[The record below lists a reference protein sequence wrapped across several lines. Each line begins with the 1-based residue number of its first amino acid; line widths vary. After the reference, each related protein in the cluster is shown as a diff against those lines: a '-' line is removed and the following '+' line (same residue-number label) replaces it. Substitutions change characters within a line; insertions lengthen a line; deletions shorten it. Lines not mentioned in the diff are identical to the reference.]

1 MSWLTETLNKIS
13 KSYEGLNTSAM
24 QGAGSMGLQNIERTA
39 EKMNPEEAKEF
50 KQKAKANLVTGTM
63 LAPAVPLL
71 VNGFATAPVTT
82 ALELVGGTAAGIGA
96 TLATDKAIEKGSDGK
111 YTGFTDYITKKFPD
125 SNPYIVEQFHPAAWV
140 GGILGGAGTRNAF
153 MRTPRGKVLLA
164 NYELAKNISNT
175 KLSNS
180 YLDDAVL
187 SGKVGWG
194 PNQIIHYRHGSY
206 NPNLSKFEVHNTW
219 DVTNRNANPFK
230 WFGTEVSSPKNMMDD
245 RPYQYIGLTEIK
257 KPMTQLGEYN
267 IKGKNDTRNYLVAES
282 RQRGADA
289 YYLQGIADNKAKD
302 QNILIKFLDHN
313 GEPGGFGIKP
323 SKLTE
328 AERLGIPKGE
338 RNNYLIGSTADPSY
352 YSALGLGNNKYT
364 QALRDFHFNQT
375 IPNNTFNGQTFV
387 HSTNS
392 EFNTFNKSFF
402 GRTDDGYHGKGFYF
416 STTRPA
422 SKAHKQSGV
431 ITGPH
436 GEIPIMSY
444 GKNKMYVYLKGTPFE
459 VKTSTYNYFNQPD
472 ELGVALTKGT
482 IDKPVIA
489 EIITGNPN
497 NIKLSNAITYDDF
510 GNIIPLSK
518 RDNFNISDIRYK
530 QGGSIHIKE
539 KNKGKFTESAKR
551 AGKSVQEHA
560 RDVVKDPKAT
570 KLQKKRAWFALN
582 AKKFKHD

>member
-13 KSYEGLNTSAM
+13 KSYKGLNTSAM

-82 ALELVGGTAAGIGA
+82 ALELVGGTASGIGA
-96 TLATDKAIEKGSDGK
+96 TVAADKAIEKGSDDK

-153 MRTPRGKVLLA
+153 MRTPRGKVELV
-164 NYELAKNISNT
+164 NSELAKNISNT

-219 DVTNRNANPFK
+219 DVTNRNASPFK
-230 WFGTEVSSPKNMMDD
+230 WFGTEVRSPKNMMDD

-313 GEPGGFGIKP
+313 GEPGGFGIRP

-328 AERLGIPKGE
+328 AERLGIPKGD
-338 RNNYLIGSTADPSY
+338 RNNLSESQQEAKAYLND
-352 YSALGLGNNKYT
+352 K
-364 QALRDFHFNQT
+364 D
-375 IPNNTFNGQTFV
+375 
-387 HSTNS
+387 
-392 EFNTFNKSFF
+392 
-402 GRTDDGYHGKGFYF
+402 
-416 STTRPA
+416 
-422 SKAHKQSGV
+422 V
-431 ITGPH
+431 IIHPH
-436 GEIPIMSY
+436 
-444 GKNKMYVYLKGTPFE
+444 PFI
-459 VKTSTYNYFNQPD
+459 VRQ
-472 ELGVALTKGT
+472 
-482 IDKPVIA
+482 
-489 EIITGNPN
+489 
-497 NIKLSNAITYDDF
+497 
-510 GNIIPLSK
+510 
-518 RDNFNISDIRYK
+518 K
-530 QGGSIHIKE
+530 QGGPIHIKE
-539 KNKGKFTESAKR
+539 KNK
-551 AGKSVQEHA
+551 
-560 RDVVKDPKAT
+560 
-570 KLQKKRAWFALN
+570 
-582 AKKFKHD
+582 

>member
-1 MSWLTETLNKIS
+1 MSWLTETLNKIA
-13 KSYEGLNTSAM
+13 KSYKGLNTSAM
-24 QGAGSMGLQNIERTA
+24 QGAGSMGLQNIERAA

-63 LAPAVPLL
+63 LAPAVPFL
-71 VNGFATAPVTT
+71 VNGLVTAPVTT
-82 ALELVGGTAAGIGA
+82 ALELAGGTAAGIGA
-96 TLATDKAIEKGSDGK
+96 TLATDKAIEAGSNGK
-111 YTGFTDYITKKFPD
+111 YTGFTDYVTKKFPD
-125 SNPYIVEQFHPAAWV
+125 SNPYIVEQFHPAAWI
-140 GGILGGAGTRNAF
+140 GSLLGGWGTRNVF
-153 MRTPRGKVLLA
+153 IRTPRGRVELV
-164 NYELAKNISNT
+164 NSELAKNISNT
-175 KLSNS
+175 KLNNS
-180 YLDDAVL
+180 EFDKAVL

-219 DVTNRNANPFK
+219 DVTNRNASPFK

-302 QNILIKFLDHN
+302 QNVLIKFLDHN

-328 AERLGIPKGE
+328 AEKLGIPKGE
-338 RNNYLIGSTADPSY
+338 RNSYLIGSNADPSY
-352 YSALGLGNNKYT
+352 YSALGLNNNKYI
-364 QALRDFHFNQT
+364 QSLRDFHFKQT
-375 IPNNTFNGQTFV
+375 VPDNVFNDQTFV
-387 HSTNS
+387 HSTNTN
-392 EFNTFNKSFF
+392 FNVFDKKFF
-402 GRTDDGYHGKGFYF
+402 GSTDDGYHGKGFYF
-416 STTRPA
+416 STVRPA
-422 SKAHKQSGV
+422 SKLAKQSGV
-431 ITGPH
+431 ILGPH
-436 GEIPIMSY
+436 GEMPIMNY
-444 GKNKMYVYLKGTPFE
+444 GKNKMYVYLKGVPSE
-459 VKTSTYNYFNQPD
+459 AKTSTYNYFDQPD

-482 IDKPVIA
+482 ISKPIVA
-489 EIITGNPN
+489 EIITGNPS
-497 NIKLSNAITYDDF
+497 NIKSANAITYDDF

-518 RDNFNISDIRYK
+518 RDNFNIFDIRYK

-560 RDVVKDPKAT
+560 KDVVNNPKAT
-570 KLQKKRAWFALN
+570 KLQKKRAQFALN
-582 AKKFKHD
+582 SKKFKH